1 MRTKFSYKLHWFIDT
16 YFKNLIIELH
26 VFYVLNTHVKFF
38 ANWMLFIIWSINL
51 FFIHNF
57 IIQKTWNLNVWLISW
72 LLIFYFFENFASMK
86 DIRRKYNLMIDLSKF
101 TPNNKILSGVV
112 TLGYNQVCSQSL
124 FKNLTSYYWCR
135 VTFFRRSP
143 KWMGL

>member
-1 MRTKFSYKLHWFIDT
+1 MRTKFSYKFHWFIDT

-38 ANWMLFIIWSINL
+38 VNWMLFIIWSINL

-72 LLIFYFFENFASMK
+72 LLIFYFFWKFCKSMK
-86 DIRRKYNLMIDLSKF
+86 DIRRKYNLMVDWSKF
-101 TPNNKILSGVV
+101 ISNNKILSGVV
-112 TLGYNQVCSQSL
+112 TLGYNQVCFQSL
-124 FKNLTSYYWCR
+124 LKNLTSFYW
-135 VTFFRRSP
+135 
-143 KWMGL
+143 